1 MNGLQYLNLVA
12 DARAFRQTA
21 SLVEHELRNTGA
33 RQDDRSPLGGP
44 SGWPSHNVW
53 KALKNA
59 SHFNLGISFELSLK
73 CLICLSAVEPHSGTH
88 GHRLAKLLD
97 QLPPD
102 SATTLADLFLESL
115 NRRPIR
121 LHAFQATV
129 VRHAPSPPENR
140 DLRNLREF
148 CDYLDEDVS
157 LWKGRYAWEQT
168 TASSWQHYI
177 DPIDALLNFLDRVE
191 AHGAELAKT
200 KGILT
205 SSCNPCPP
213 APPGLRPN
221 PTRHGQATADVQ
233 RECEK
238 INRLGFLLIPLDLS
252 GVLGRETAGNGHR
265 AGIAGGACRGAVG
278 REGAAAGRGEAR
290 SKRS

>member
-1 MNGLQYLNLVA
+1 MNGLQYINLVA

-21 SLVEHELRNTGA
+21 SLVEHELCKTGA
-33 RQDDRSPLGGP
+33 RHDDRSPLGGP

-73 CLICLSAVEPHSGTH
+73 CLIRLSGVEPHSRKD

-102 SATTLADLFLESL
+102 SNSTLANLFLESL
-115 NRRPIR
+115 NRRPVR
-121 LHAFQATV
+121 LQAFQVTV

-148 CDYLDEDVS
+148 CDYFDEDVR
-157 LWKGRYAWEQT
+157 LWESRYAWERT
-168 TASSWQHYI
+168 TTGSWQHYI
-177 DPIDALLNFLDRVE
+177 DPIDTLLNFLDRVE
-191 AHGAELAKT
+191 THGAELAKA

-205 SSCNPCPP
+205 SSP
-213 APPGLRPN
+213 A
-221 PTRHGQATADVQ
+221 
-233 RECEK
+233 
-238 INRLGFLLIPLDLS
+238 
-252 GVLGRETAGNGHR
+252 
-265 AGIAGGACRGAVG
+265 
-278 REGAAAGRGEAR
+278 
-290 SKRS
+290 